1 MNIDML
7 KTFCSVVT
15 EGSMTTAGSKAA
27 FSQPAVTRHIREL
40 EKEFGAK
47 LLHRKSQRKIRL
59 TAQGQLLYENA
70 HRILSLLERAKSS
83 IQAVSLD
90 LAGES
95 ISAITLNSL
104 GLYLISP
111 IIGNFLRLNDNMK
124 LSLLY
129 GNGRDIIRSMQRNAV
144 DIALAPDLRKEYGT
158 ELPQFK
164 KICLFTD
171 YMYFVGSGRDKTLP
185 DSMSLQDIFKRRLA
199 CMDESLYPSFQS
211 YLFNKIRE
219 EGGDAPRNEP
229 NLAGFSEGGAEAGAN
244 ANVNVNP
251 GGGKEAVRPS
261 FESDNAGTLKRV
273 IEHGLGWGFLP
284 AHSIKKQLRAGRLS
298 HIPVEGVSYSMEINL
313 YWRPNPKKE
322 QIINILT
329 KMIQKQ
335 AEESA

>member
-1 MNIDML
+1 MRKEKEENREVSMNIDML
-7 KTFCSVVT
+7 KTFCTVVA
-15 EGSMTTAGSKAA
+15 EGNITAAGSKTNL
-27 FSQPAVTRHIREL
+27 SQPAVTRHIREL

-47 LLHRKSQRKIRL
+47 LLHRTSQRKIRL

-70 HRILSLLERAKSS
+70 YRILRHLERAKSS

-90 LAGES
+90 LAGEE

-129 GNGRDIIRSMQRNAV
+129 GNGRDIIRSMQRNEV
-144 DIALAPDLRKEYGT
+144 DIAVAPDLRKEYGT

-164 KICLFTD
+164 KTYLFTD
-171 YMYFVGSGRDKTLP
+171 YIYFVGSGRDKTLP
-185 DSMSLQDIFKRRLA
+185 ESATLQDIFKRRLA
-199 CMDESLYPSFQS
+199 CIDESLYPAFQS
-211 YLFNKIRE
+211 YLFNKIK
-219 EGGDAPRNEP
+219 EGVAES
-229 NLAGFSEGGAEAGAN
+229 AG
-244 ANVNVNP
+244 
-251 GGGKEAVRPS
+251 RPS
-261 FESDNAGTLKRV
+261 FESDNTGTLKRV
-273 IEHGLGWGFLP
+273 IEQGLGWGFLP
-284 AHSIKKQLRAGRLS
+284 VHSIKKQLRAGRLS
-298 HIPVEGVSYSMEINL
+298 HIPIEGVSYSMDINL

-322 QIINILT
+322 QIISILT